1 MLGPQFTRAY
11 VNRAHKGHSEVSFE
25 PAAQSKI
32 AESKARQTIR
42 IRELGSALAADGL
55 VTLDEQAIALG
66 LSRSTAWAVLK
77 ANHKSSGLAAGT
89 INQMLSSP
97 ALPTPA
103 RVTILTYVDEKPAST
118 ATTKRNCADLQR
130 GRCSPAMSSWL
141 LSPGSSSGWFTS
153 DVLLGTATASNAS
166 CRNSSIKLRAVNIAA
181 TRSHAARFTAGRFSF
196 VP

>member
-11 VNRAHKGHSEVSFE
+11 VNRAHKGHSEGSFE

-55 VTLDEQAIALG
+55 VTLDEQARALG

-97 ALPTPA
+97 ALPPRA
-103 RVTILTYVDEKPAST
+103 RATILTYVEEKLAGLYGHNKTQLRRFAAGSLFAGNVVV
-118 ATTKRNCADLQR
+118 AT
-130 GRCSPAMSSWL
+130 
-141 LSPGSSSGWFTS
+141 
-153 DVLLGTATASNAS
+153 
-166 CRNSSIKLRAVNIAA
+166 IAWIIV
-181 TRSHAARFTAGRFSF
+181 TLVTG
-196 VP
+196 